1 MEQKIV
7 KNTFFKF
14 FFPALASSLM
24 LSVISMTDLMI
35 AGNFVGETALTTI
48 SLALPVIIYVQIVT
62 ALFGMGGAIVLSTCM
77 GEGKREECNR
87 IFTIST
93 VSTLVISIVSL
104 ILGLLFLEPLILL
117 LGGSQGPVM
126 EQAKLYIGTLFC
138 GMPFL
143 MLSPVMAIF
152 LRNDNEQKYAMF
164 CVVSAGVGNILFS
177 ILFVTVFQGGIFGIA
192 LGTVVAELVC
202 CILAGIRLFNKKR
215 MFHLVRTKPDGRIF
229 LSIIKPGLTLTA
241 IFLSQILLTIVVN
254 HVLCDYGGSQG
265 MAVYAVI
272 KYLINFL
279 FAMYD
284 GVTGAI
290 QPMIGIYYGEKEE
303 NNIRYTVRYGFGVM
317 FVIAAAM
324 MLVMELLGGLLC
336 GLFHV
341 QTEQL
346 IDMTVQA
353 MRILG
358 IYCLSTA
365 VMTFMNAFYRC
376 TGKEKISFG
385 ISLLDNLVFPIAFVL
400 LFAKGLR
407 WGTTGVWIGLL
418 VAGYATMIVW
428 LLYVLMKKQG
438 LLFLKP
444 EQFRRPDGEFHEIY
458 SLKLQNMETMMADV
472 TAYCDERKVT
482 GRKKYFIHLVIEEL
496 VLNVVSMSKDRMK
509 SSHYV
514 DIRITPMGEEG
525 TQLRIR
531 DNLVQFNP
539 ADVSEGDAFQTAA
552 EMSQEEDR
560 VSELHGINTLGIGMV
575 KKIAKDY
582 SYRRTIGYN
591 SFMVII

>member
-1 MEQKIV
+1 
-7 KNTFFKF
+7 
-14 FFPALASSLM
+14 
-24 LSVISMTDLMI
+24 
-35 AGNFVGETALTTI
+35 
-48 SLALPVIIYVQIVT
+48 
-62 ALFGMGGAIVLSTCM
+62 
-77 GEGKREECNR
+77 
-87 IFTIST
+87 
-93 VSTLVISIVSL
+93 
-104 ILGLLFLEPLILL
+104 
-117 LGGSQGPVM
+117 
-126 EQAKLYIGTLFC
+126 
-138 GMPFL
+138 
-143 MLSPVMAIF
+143 
-152 LRNDNEQKYAMF
+152 
-164 CVVSAGVGNILFS
+164 
-177 ILFVTVFQGGIFGIA
+177 
-192 LGTVVAELVC
+192 
-202 CILAGIRLFNKKR
+202 

-229 LSIIKPGLTLTA
+229 LLIIKPGLTLTA

-254 HVLCDYGGSQG
+254 HVLRDYGGGQG

-290 QPMIGIYYGEKEE
+290 QPMLGIYYGEKEE
-303 NNIRYTVRYGFGVM
+303 NNIRYTVRYGLGVM
-317 FVIAAAM
+317 FVIAAVM
-324 MLVMELLGGLLC
+324 MLAMELLGGLLC

-358 IYCLSTA
+358 VYCLATA

-385 ISLLDNLVFPIAFVL
+385 ISILDNLVFPVSFVL
-400 LFAKGLR
+400 VFAKGLK

-428 LLYVLMKKQG
+428 LLYVLVKKQG
-438 LLFLKP
+438 LLFLRP
-444 EQFRRPDGEFHEIY
+444 EQFRRPDGEFHMIY
-458 SLKLQNMETMMADV
+458 SLKSQNMETMMADV
-472 TAYCDERKVT
+472 TAYCEERNVK

-514 DIRITPMGEEG
+514 DIRITPMGEEC

-560 VSELHGINTLGIGMV
+560 VSELHGVNTLGIGMV